1 MKKLI
6 HLIIILAVIGVGAFM
21 YFNHYDKDDMYA
33 IAMPIIKENIGKNA
47 VMVDVRTVE
56 EYDASHAVDAIN
68 IPLSDIQKGS
78 EPDIPKEGI
87 VYVYCKSGVRAGQ
100 AKTILEKAGFK
111 HVINLTSLDNWKA
124 LGGKVT
130 VSQSE

>member
-78 EPDIPKEGI
+78 EPDVPKEGI

-100 AKTILEKAGFK
+100 AKTILEKVGFK